1 MKRLSVV
8 LLTLLLFL
16 MIGPLRADITPV
28 VEYTSIGTLLD
39 DRPFTLGYEFSL
51 STTLDVTALGS
62 WAPGIGSGQQ
72 VGIWDTS
79 GDLLAW
85 APVSNT
91 DPTVGHFVYQTIP
104 GLVLG
109 PGNYVIGGTYED
121 GALPDGASGVTS
133 QPGYTWIT
141 DEFVLG
147 SGLNFPNS
155 STGGFYGQNGIF
167 EADFAATPVATPEP
181 SELLP
186 AVIIGMGTGLALVL
200 RRRVRSVC

>member
-1 MKRLSVV
+1 VKRLSIV
-8 LLTLLLFL
+8 LLASVPFL
-16 MIGPLRADITPV
+16 TIGPVKADITPV
-28 VEYTSIGTLLD
+28 VEYLSISTEND
-39 DRPFTLGYEFSL
+39 TRPFTLGYEFSL
-51 STTLDVTALGS
+51 STTLDVTALGY

-79 GDLLAW
+79 GDLLAF

-109 PGNYVIGGTYED
+109 PGNYVIGGTYEGGPLPA
-121 GALPDGASGVTS
+121 GAVGVTS
-133 QPGYTWIT
+133 QPGYTWVT
-141 DEFVLG
+141 DEQVFG
-147 SGLNFPNS
+147 SGLNFPNV
-155 STGGFYGQNGIF
+155 STSGGYGQNGIF
-167 EADFAATPVATPEP
+167 EADFATPEP

-186 AVIIGMGTGLALVL
+186 AAIIGMGICLALVL